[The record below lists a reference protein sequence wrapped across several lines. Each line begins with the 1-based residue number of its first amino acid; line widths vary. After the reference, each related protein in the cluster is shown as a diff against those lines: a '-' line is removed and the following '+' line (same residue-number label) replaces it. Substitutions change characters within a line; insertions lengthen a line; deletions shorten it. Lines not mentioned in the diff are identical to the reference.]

1 MTAEELYSLIKD
13 KERYNLHSHT
23 QYCDGHATLKEMA
36 DAASKA
42 GFEIWGVTPHS
53 PICVESHCNMRHDRV
68 PEYLSDIRQTAELYS
83 PWMRVLAG
91 MEVDYVSRDFG
102 PHIDLF
108 QKIPLDYRIGSVHF
122 VPTQEGVNLD
132 CDGSAERF
140 RRYLHDGYND
150 DLRYVVEKYFEQV
163 LTMLE
168 LGGFEILGHFD
179 KISGNASAVDA
190 DIENK
195 EWYKALVRD
204 VISHVESNGC
214 LVEINTKALE
224 SRNRFYP
231 AENIWPKLVDRKLSL
246 IVNSDAH
253 WPSLINAGREEA
265 FGKLKHICQ
274 HNQYGRLNY

>member
-1 MTAEELYSLIKD
+1 MTAEELYSLVKD

-23 QYCDGHATLKEMA
+23 QYCDGRATLKEMA

-53 PICVESHCNMRHDRV
+53 PICVESRCNMRLEMV
-68 PEYLSDIRQTAELYS
+68 PEYLSDVRQTAEMYS
-83 PWMRVLAG
+83 PAMRVLAG

-108 QKIPLDYRIGSVHF
+108 QKMPLDYRIGSVHF

-132 CDGSAERF
+132 CDGSVERF
-140 RRYLHDGYND
+140 CRYLHDGYND

-179 KISGNASAVDA
+179 KIAGNASAVDA
-190 DIENK
+190 DIENQG
-195 EWYKALVRD
+195 WYKSLVRD

-231 AENIWPKLVDRKLSL
+231 AENIWSELADRKLSL

-253 WPSLINAGREEA
+253 WPELINSGRNEA
-265 FGKLKHICQ
+265 LGKLKKIS
-274 HNQYGRLNY
+274 